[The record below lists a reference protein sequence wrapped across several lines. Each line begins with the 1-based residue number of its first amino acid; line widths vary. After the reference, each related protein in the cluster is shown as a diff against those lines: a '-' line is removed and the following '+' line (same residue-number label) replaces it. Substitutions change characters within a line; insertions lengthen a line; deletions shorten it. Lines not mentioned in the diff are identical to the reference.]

1 MRPSPA
7 LDTGNERGY
16 NIAIKQQRIEFSNL
30 NLYTNS
36 PKVMSVYGVS
46 VFETAKLVAQ
56 RALKKGR
63 VETLTGATAQRL

>member
-1 MRPSPA
+1 
-7 LDTGNERGY
+7 
-16 NIAIKQQRIEFSNL
+16 
-30 NLYTNS
+30 
-36 PKVMSVYGVS
+36 MSVSGVS